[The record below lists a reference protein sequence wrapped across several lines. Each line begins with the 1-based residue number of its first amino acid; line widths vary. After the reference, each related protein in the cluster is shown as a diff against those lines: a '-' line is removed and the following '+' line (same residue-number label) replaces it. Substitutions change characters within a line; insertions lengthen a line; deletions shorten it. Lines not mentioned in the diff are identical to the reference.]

1 MKVMPDKIDKK
12 EEIKIPE
19 TEQVPVSPD
28 IKKAAEELLVKV
40 DTDQKLDVLADD
52 VLDPELKKVFDKI
65 DGEQDAEDRQD
76 QTFTEVQQLV
86 QEKKYVD
93 AASKIIGWLSGIFFK
108 DAEKTGLDKY
118 ENLDDDID
126 FASLDDAQLQDY
138 IHDMDAKI
146 NTTSNYNKKLKYT
159 YLLSLA
165 KDYAY
170 KKTKKIELEPS
181 APRQCLQHELQPG
194 NILLLNK
201 WDKVSASESGPAH
214 KIATAGIQEA
224 TNSVWMHSVIVSK
237 IENGIPYIIHSTG
250 TIGVDGKSGVDE
262 VRLDTYLQWYTAA
275 DILVLSWV
283 STDTQT
289 WLTKTVEDIRANQM
303 GKEYDEGAAIAGLT
317 GGLNNKVGIK
327 KEDSSKVNCVEVLAE
342 TMAKVYTDFNA
353 TADIKTPKDF
363 LLQKNL
369 KPTYLATLEAKSIG

>member
-1 MKVMPDKIDKK
+1 MPDQLDQQ
-12 EEIKIPE
+12 EQIKTPE
-19 TEQVPVSPD
+19 TEQVPLSPD
-28 IKKAAEELLVKV
+28 IKKAADELLVKV
-40 DTDQKLDVLADD
+40 ETDQNLDVLADD

-65 DGEQDAEDRQD
+65 DGEHDEEDRQD
-76 QTFTEVQQLV
+76 ETFTEVQQLV
-86 QEKKYVD
+86 QEKKYID
-93 AASKIIGWLSGIFFK
+93 AASKILGWLSGIFFK
-108 DAEKTGLDKY
+108 DAEKPWLDKY
-118 ENLDDDID
+118 EHLDDDVD

-146 NTTSNYNKKLKYT
+146 DATSNYNKKLKYT

-201 WDKVSASESGPAH
+201 WDKVSWSESGISH
-214 KIATAGIQEA
+214 KIATTGIQEA
-224 TNSVWMHSVIVSK
+224 TNSVWMHSVIISK
-237 IENGIPYIIHSTG
+237 VENGIPYIVQSTWS
-250 TIGVDGKSGVDE
+250 IGADGKSGVDE

-283 STDTQT
+283 STEAQT
-289 WLTKTVEDIRANQM
+289 WLTKTVDDIKTNQM
-303 GKEYDEGAAIAGLT
+303 SKEYDDGAAVAGLT
-317 GGLNNKVGIK
+317 AGLNNTIGIK

-342 TMAKVYTDFNA
+342 TMAKVYTWFEA
-353 TADIKTPKDF
+353 TATIKTPKDF

>member
-1 MKVMPDKIDKK
+1 MMKVMPDKIDKK

-28 IKKAAEELLVKV
+28 IKKAAEELLVNV

-76 QTFTEVQQLV
+76 QTFTEIQQLV
-86 QEKKYVD
+86 QDKKYVD

-170 KKTKKIELEPS
+170 KKEQKIELDPK

-201 WDKVSASESGPAH
+201 
-214 KIATAGIQEA
+214 
-224 TNSVWMHSVIVSK
+224 
-237 IENGIPYIIHSTG
+237 
-250 TIGVDGKSGVDE
+250 
-262 VRLDTYLQWYTAA
+262 
-275 DILVLSWV
+275 
-283 STDTQT
+283 
-289 WLTKTVEDIRANQM
+289 
-303 GKEYDEGAAIAGLT
+303 
-317 GGLNNKVGIK
+317 
-327 KEDSSKVNCVEVLAE
+327 
-342 TMAKVYTDFNA
+342 
-353 TADIKTPKDF
+353 
-363 LLQKNL
+363 
-369 KPTYLATLEAKSIG
+369 

>member
-214 KIATAGIQEA
+214 KIATAGIQEV